1 VFFPTIAGFDP
12 DQHESP
18 VLSASMAYGVSV
30 LPSVRLGND
39 LGALLRVMSMSVDS
53 LKRRVA
59 AGESTDEEFIELEGT
74 IESARHVSRELIAIG
89 LPAALERSVV
99 DVNQLVAQLEGVL
112 TRVLGS
118 AIGVTLRLQALDTV
132 VEAQAVQL
140 EWVFLNLAANSREAM
155 PDGGTFAIETSSA
168 DRQIGSP
175 SRTQRYV
182 RVTISDTG
190 HGLFGDARA
199 HAFEPFFSTKEGA
212 AGLGLTSVAMIVR
225 NYQGWLHIESDHTG
239 TRIHIHLPTLSIARR

>member
-1 VFFPTIAGFDP
+1 
-12 DQHESP
+12 
-18 VLSASMAYGVSV
+18 
-30 LPSVRLGND
+30 
-39 LGALLRVMSMSVDS
+39 MSMSVDS

-59 AGESTDEEFIELEGT
+59 AGESTDEEFIELEGA
-74 IESARHVSRELIAIG
+74 IESARHVSRELIAVG
-89 LPAALERSVV
+89 QPALERSVV

-118 AIGVTLRLQALDTV
+118 TIDVTLRLEALETV
-132 VEAQAVQL
+132 VEAHAVQL

-239 TRIHIHLPTLSIARR
+239 TRIHIHLPTLSTARR

>member
-1 VFFPTIAGFDP
+1 
-12 DQHESP
+12 
-18 VLSASMAYGVSV
+18 MAQGVSV
-30 LPSVRLGND
+30 LLSARLGND
-39 LGALLRVMSMSVDS
+39 LSALVRVMSMSVDS

-59 AGESTDEEFIELEGT
+59 AGEPTDQEFIELEDA

-89 LPAALERSVV
+89 RPATIERPVV
-99 DVNQLVAQLEGVL
+99 DVNDLVSQLEGVL

-118 AIGVTLRLQALDTV
+118 KIDVTLWLEARDAV
-132 VEAQAVQL
+132 VEAEAVQL

-155 PDGGTFAIETSSA
+155 PDGGTFTIQTSCA

-175 SRTQRYV
+175 SRTQRYA

-199 HAFEPFFSTKEGA
+199 HAFEPFFSTKKGA

-239 TRIHIHLPTLSIARR
+239 TRIHIHLPTLSTARR

>member
-1 VFFPTIAGFDP
+1 
-12 DQHESP
+12 
-18 VLSASMAYGVSV
+18 
-30 LPSVRLGND
+30 
-39 LGALLRVMSMSVDS
+39 MSLSVDS
-53 LKRRVA
+53 LKRRAA
-59 AGESTDEEFIELEGT
+59 AGESTDREFIELDGA
-74 IESARHVSRELIAIG
+74 IESARHVSRELIAVG
-89 LPAALERSVV
+89 QPPTLERCVV
-99 DVNQLVAQLEGVL
+99 DVNELVSRLEGVL
-112 TRVLGS
+112 RRVLGS
-118 AIGVTLRLQALDTV
+118 KIDVTLGLEALDTV
-132 VEAQAVQL
+132 VAAQAVQL

-155 PDGGTFAIETSSA
+155 PDGGTFTIQTSSA

-175 SRTQRYV
+175 PRTQRYV

-239 TRIHIHLPTLSIARR
+239 TRIHIHLPALSSGRR